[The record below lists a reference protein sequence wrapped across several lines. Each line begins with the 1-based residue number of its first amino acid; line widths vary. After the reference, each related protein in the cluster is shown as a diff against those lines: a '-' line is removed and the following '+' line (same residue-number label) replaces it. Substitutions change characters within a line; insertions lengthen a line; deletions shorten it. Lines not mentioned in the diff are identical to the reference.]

1 MYALSVSP
9 VFRRTLPSMVQ
20 TCHASGVLTIM
31 ESFGLGDLV
40 DSFLSQ
46 NGVHHLGDLLSLV
59 PICHFERLNLWFE
72 HTGEVRHLSTS
83 Y

>member
-20 TCHASGVLTIM
+20 TRHASGVLSIM
-31 ESFGLGDLV
+31 EFFGLGDLV

-46 NGVHHLGDLLSLV
+46 NGVIILEICFHWIPSVTRTLS
-59 PICHFERLNLWFE
+59 
-72 HTGEVRHLSTS
+72 G
-83 Y
+83 